1 MDDNV
6 FTHSQETILTPRTI
20 AFVVKSMIMRG
31 NLTKNIDNFD
41 IDLQHFDITLLS
53 MFIDMSSLSFRKDA
67 PSLMRGLKAQHAHGL
82 FVPLKHVLSQLTSE
96 PFTLIVLVHLTF
108 DCLFTMSVT
117 RHAFNE
123 LCNLYY
129 DKIAIQIISF
139 LPTTFNGDIL
149 FEMPLLSPSNPSSS
163 QMQGMDIRYDGHTRS
178 KVITTNIKNSFG
190 FNFKKVHYLGH
201 LHCV

>member
-1 MDDNV
+1 
-6 FTHSQETILTPRTI
+6 
-20 AFVVKSMIMRG
+20 MR
-31 NLTKNIDNFD
+31 
-41 IDLQHFDITLLS
+41 
-53 MFIDMSSLSFRKDA
+53 
-67 PSLMRGLKAQHAHGL
+67 HAHGL

-96 PFTLIVLVHLTF
+96 PFTLIMLVHLAF
-108 DCLFTMSVT
+108 DYLFTMLVT

-123 LCNLYY
+123 LCNIDYE
-129 DKIAIQIISF
+129 KIAIQIISF

-163 QMQGMDIRYDGHTRS
+163 QMQGTDIRYDGHAQS